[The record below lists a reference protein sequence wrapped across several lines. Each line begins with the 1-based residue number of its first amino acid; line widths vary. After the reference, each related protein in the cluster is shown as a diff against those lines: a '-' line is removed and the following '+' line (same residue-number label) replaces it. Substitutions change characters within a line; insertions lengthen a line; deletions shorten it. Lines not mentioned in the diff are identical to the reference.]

1 MSNNIKVVVRCR
13 PLNSREKARGAQCLI
28 RMEGD
33 QTIITKPDDN
43 SVKSFVF
50 DRSYWSFDKN
60 DPSYASQ
67 ETLYN
72 DLGEELLDHAFGGYN
87 TCIFAY
93 GQTGSG
99 KSYSMMG
106 YGEDKGIIPLTCCE
120 LFHRIDSNSE
130 ANVKYNIQVSYM
142 EIYCERVRDLLNPKT
157 KGNMKVREHPSMGPY
172 VEDLSKLMVTSFAD
186 IEALMDAGNKSRTV
200 AATNMNETSS
210 RSHAVFTLILT
221 QIRHDPETN
230 MSSEKVSK
238 ISLVDLAGSERAD
251 STGATGTRLKEGAN
265 INKSLTTLGKV
276 ISALA
281 EASTKKKKKDEF
293 VPYRDSILTWL
304 LKDSLG
310 GNSKTAMIAAI
321 SPADYDETLGTLR
334 YADRAKKIQNKAVVN
349 EDPNA
354 KLIRELKEELQML
367 RSKLVTYDPAEAL
380 AAGGGNYSGSYAN
393 LASGPASKIR
403 DQLQASEKLMA
414 ELNESWED
422 KLKKTQHIQTEREKV
437 LEELGISIEKNQVGV
452 YSPKRVP
459 HLVNLNEDPL
469 MSECLIYNLKPGI
482 TKVGRMDS
490 EVPADIRLSG
500 SNILEEHCYF
510 ENNSGMVTLNP
521 GDGSTTMVNG
531 QRVNSPKRL
540 RSGFRV
546 ILGDNHVFRFNHPE
560 EVRRERDMHKS
571 ALSNSAF
578 PEASSL
584 AFDDHDRP
592 ESPTSSV
599 SLASEVVDWN
609 FAWKEVANTDGTP
622 LPLSIK
628 NGDGEDASMLTSP
641 DPARLE
647 FEVKLHLARNEMQQ
661 QLEAQKQGYEKKLQ
675 KLETESNSPEQTIE
689 KETLEEKLKETEVK
703 MKQMLVQQ
711 RDEYEKKIKRI
722 STLPPGT
729 LYKEP
734 IVYTEREKCLIN
746 WTLSRF
752 RARRTV
758 NMAETVLANAVI
770 LKEANVISKE
780 LNKQVTYQFT
790 IVEDYPFI
798 QPVSFWECM
807 SALNQFDNQEDSDL
821 FECPKPCIGVKV
833 IDMKNEVIYTW
844 SIDKL
849 KSRLRRMRQLYNYI
863 DQPTY
868 RKHFNFEE
876 PFYDDPPTS
885 FTLVGGASVY
895 LRNLLYRLAQ
905 EHDVPVL
912 CRYTGDV
919 KGHCRIAV
927 TPVVD
932 VNGINSP
939 PLSPKANGEVNSLDN
954 RERKPHSLGVGDH
967 IKFKVSIVELLGL
980 SEDDYTQVHCQFRLA
995 GFGSVKP
1002 LSENDK
1008 IFATDPVTDFENSPI
1023 YFGYHQ
1029 IISMT
1034 LTEESL
1040 AHLQSGSLIFEVYG
1054 RARPKVFFE
1063 IEQWDSKQEGG
1074 ETAPTF
1080 DPNSDKSKPGERRSD
1095 EELVAEEYHDVL
1107 AWAQICELGSTGE
1120 YIPVPVQTSNA
1131 MDSGAFMLRQ
1141 GLQRRIVLS
1150 LSHNSGHQFEWTK
1163 VTKMNVRHV
1172 RLLENKA
1179 RILESK
1185 PRKDLELNIVPS
1197 QTVVYRPDGT
1207 SCLIAQASW
1216 DSSLHDS
1223 IFLNRTTASN
1233 HRVIMSLDWE
1243 LEAER
1248 VCEPICFS
1256 MDIAVQVQGR
1266 EARTL
1271 TKGLMKLLGG
1281 SSEQLYKMSTVFQ
1294 VTLKPPITRKLT
1306 ELWRMNTAS
1315 TYIRGEEFLG
1325 GWKPRG
1331 VSLVKEYRHIHGRI
1345 RIVEDVE
1352 STRQLLKVRELL
1364 GIQTSSF
1371 STLSSEELCQKVV
1384 ALWQRPLRTI
1394 DDDILIDPNPPL
1406 PEETITPDPEPV
1418 VDDSSLNSPM
1428 ATSAPEMPSPNSVQP
1443 TGSIK
1448 DQVKLTAQVKIINK
1462 SDTVAKKGYLFYP
1475 ENPQDIYN
1483 WSKKWFV
1490 IRRPY
1495 LYMYA
1500 NHSES
1505 DEQAVINL
1513 TAVRVDY
1520 QQDLENM
1527 LQRKHVFAIYT
1538 SHNSYLLQA
1547 TSQADMDDW
1556 IGQIDQWYH
1565 VLS

>member
-1 MSNNIKVVVRCR
+1 
-13 PLNSREKARGAQCLI
+13 
-28 RMEGD
+28 MEGN
-33 QTIITKPDDN
+33 QTFITKPDDN
-43 SVKSFVF
+43 SVKSFAF

-60 DPSYASQ
+60 DPTYASQ
-67 ETLYN
+67 ATLYN

-120 LFHRIDSNSE
+120 LFHRIDSNDDPD
-130 ANVKYNIQVSYM
+130 VKYNVQVSYM
-142 EIYCERVRDLLNPKT
+142 EIYCERVRDLLNPKA

-221 QIRHDPETN
+221 QIRYDQQTK

-281 EASTKKKKKDEF
+281 EASTKKKSKKDEF

-321 SPADYDETLGTLR
+321 SAADYDETLSTLR

-367 RSKLVTYDPAEAL
+367 RTKLVAYDPAEAEAL
-380 AAGGGNYSGSYAN
+380 AAGGGSYVSSSPG
-393 LASGPASKIR
+393 LTSGPAGKIR
-403 DQLQASEKLMA
+403 EQLQASEKLMA

-422 KLKKTQHIQTEREKV
+422 KLKKTQDIQAEREKV

-469 MSECLIYNLKPGI
+469 MSECLVYNLKFGV

-490 EVPADIRLSG
+490 DVPADIRLSG

-510 ENNSGMVTLNP
+510 ENNNGVVTLHADEN
-521 GDGSTTMVNG
+521 SMTMVNG
-531 QRVNSPKRL
+531 RRCIEPKRL

-546 ILGDNHVFRFNHPE
+546 ILGDNHVFRFNNPE
-560 EVRRERDMHKS
+560 EVRRERDMQKS
-571 ALSNSAF
+571 ALSNSVF
-578 PEASSL
+578 PEASSPTP
-584 AFDDHDRP
+584 DEHERP
-592 ESPTSSV
+592 ESPTSTV

-609 FAWKEVANTDGTP
+609 FAWKEVANSMYNADGTP
-622 LPLSIK
+622 FPLSIK
-628 NGDGEDASMLTSP
+628 DGDGEDALMLTSP

-661 QLEAQKQGYEKKLQ
+661 QLEVQKQGYEEKLK
-675 KLETESNSPEQTIE
+675 KLETGSKSPEQTIE
-689 KETLEEKLKETEVK
+689 RETLEEKLKETQVK
-703 MKQMLVQQ
+703 MEQMLVKQ
-711 RDEYEKKIKRI
+711 RDEYEKKIRRI
-722 STLPPGT
+722 STLPPGA
-729 LYKEP
+729 YYEEP
-734 IVYTEREKCLIN
+734 VVYTEREKQLIN
-746 WTLSRF
+746 WTLDRM

-758 NMAETVLANAVI
+758 NMAETVLTNAVV

-780 LNKQVTYQFT
+780 LGKQVTYQFT

-821 FECPKPCIGVKV
+821 FECAKPCIGVKV

-876 PFYDDPPTS
+876 PFYEDPPTS
-885 FTLVGGASVY
+885 FTLIGGASVY
-895 LRNLLYRLAQ
+895 LKNLLYNLAQ
-905 EHDVPVL
+905 EHNIPVL
-912 CRYTGDV
+912 CRYTGRI
-919 KGHCRIAV
+919 KGYCRIALSPVTEKDTNGIV
-927 TPVVD
+927 TPLVSPT
-932 VNGINSP
+932 VNGVEEAEMNTP
-939 PLSPKANGEVNSLDN
+939 QSLA
-954 RERKPHSLGVGDH
+954 VGDQL
-967 IKFKVSIVELLGL
+967 KFKVSIIELSGF

-1008 IFATDPVTDFENSPI
+1008 IFATDPVTDFESSPI

-1029 IISMT
+1029 IISMM

-1040 AHLQSGSLIFEVYG
+1040 SHLRSGHLTFEVYG
-1054 RARPKVFFE
+1054 RARPKVLFE
-1063 IEQWDSKQEGG
+1063 IEQWDSQQEG
-1074 ETAPTF
+1074 
-1080 DPNSDKSKPGERRSD
+1080 SDAVPLPDTVSITSDRSKPVERRSD
-1095 EELVAEEYHDVL
+1095 EELVAEEHHDVL
-1107 AWAQICELGSTGE
+1107 AWAQICELTPTGE
-1120 YIPVPVQTSNA
+1120 YIPVPVQTTNA
-1131 MDSGAFMLRQ
+1131 MDSGAFTLRQ
-1141 GLQRRIVLS
+1141 GLQRRIVLT

-1163 VTKMNVRHV
+1163 VTKMKVSRV
-1172 RLLENKA
+1172 RLLENRA
-1179 RILESK
+1179 RIIESK

-1197 QTVVYRPDGT
+1197 QSVVYRPDGT

-1223 IFLNRTTASN
+1223 IFLNRATASN
-1233 HRVIMSLDWE
+1233 HRVMMTLSWE
-1243 LEAER
+1243 LEADR
-1248 VCEPICFS
+1248 VSEPISFS

-1266 EARTL
+1266 ESRTL
-1271 TKGLMKLLGG
+1271 TKGLMKFLGG
-1281 SSEQLYKMSTVFQ
+1281 SNKQLYKMSTVFQ

-1331 VSLVKEYRHIHGRI
+1331 VSLVKEYRRIHERI
-1345 RIVEDVE
+1345 RVVEDVE
-1352 STRQLLKVRELL
+1352 DTRQLLKMRELL
-1364 GIQTSSF
+1364 GMQTPGPSGIPP
-1371 STLSSEELCQKVV
+1371 EELCQKVV
-1384 ALWQRPLRTI
+1384 ALWQRPTRSI
-1394 DDDILIDPNPPL
+1394 DDEIVIDPNPPL
-1406 PEETITPDPEPV
+1406 PEELGIGGAESSF
-1418 VDDSSLNSPM
+1418 DDS
-1428 ATSAPEMPSPNSVQP
+1428 AIGASAPPSISEGSSKTPVQSI
-1443 TGSIK
+1443 GSIK

-1475 ENPQDIYN
+1475 ENPQDIFN

-1495 LYMYA
+1495 LFMYS
-1500 NHSES
+1500 NNSES

-1547 TSQADMDDW
+1547 PSQVEMDDW

-1565 VLS
+1565 ALS